1 MTHTNRQYEIV
12 YSQEEME
19 TALDSLI
26 AKGYRNE
33 DIHVLAND
41 KNLVKEAHDRYGV
54 DADKANSFSNRM
66 KIFLTGEN
74 LARTKLEEFG
84 LDRDAVDHYDREIER
99 GAVLLYTDG
108 KPSASASGQ
117 SEHFSS
123 HSDDNNPMD
132 LDGGERNTAFAPFGR
147 DIERDGRQYNDE
159 KIIDKDVQKHEK
171 HRDTGVEGIYTT
183 DASREETNK
192 SQMHNKY
199 QDSRLKGDE
208 IHPTGD
214 RTTPSTPE
222 KTAEKRMDHE
232 PELGTPEGE
241 KELNRE
247 DGVNRRQDE
256 PSPGVDPNLG
266 PAPFG
271 RDSVEEH
278 LLNDR
283 RDDYETPKSPRDAND
298 FHNNVDKKTATPPT
312 PRLF

>member
-1 MTHTNRQYEIV
+1 MAQTNRQYEIV

-19 TALDSLI
+19 QALDTLI
-26 AKGYRNE
+26 ARGYRNE

-41 KNLVKEAHDRYGV
+41 KNMVKQAHDRYGV
-54 DADKANSFSNRM
+54 DAYKANSFKNRM

-74 LARTKLEEFG
+74 EARTKLEQFG

-108 KPSASASGQ
+108 TPSGSGE

-123 HSDDNNPMD
+123 HSDDNRPMD
-132 LDGGERNTAFAPFGR
+132 LEGEDRNTAFAPFGR
-147 DIERDGRQYNDE
+147 DIEREGRQYNEE
-159 KIIDKDVQKHEK
+159 KILDKDDQKHEK
-171 HRDTGVEGIYTT
+171 HRDTGVKGIYTT
-183 DASREETNK
+183 DATREETNK
-192 SQMHNKY
+192 SQPHSKS

-214 RTTPSTPE
+214 RAKPSGAE
-222 KTAEKRMDHE
+222 KPAEKRMDHE
-232 PELGTPEGE
+232 PELGTSEGE

-247 DGVNRRQDE
+247 DGVNRRQNE
-256 PSPGVDPNLG
+256 PSPGADPNLG

-271 RDSVEEH
+271 RDSEEEH

-283 RDDYETPKSPRDAND
+283 RDDFESPKSPRNVND
-298 FHNNVDKKTATPPT
+298 FHNQVEKKTGTPPT